1 MDYKKI
7 TRESNN
13 LSEELF
19 IEHNISDIRTK
30 RLVKEYFFDEIYKRE
45 LQKEINLN
53 NIMRG

>member
-1 MDYKKI
+1 MNYKKI
-7 TRESNN
+7 TKESNN

-30 RLVKEYFFDEIYKRE
+30 KLVKEYFFNEIYRRE
-45 LQKEINLN
+45 LQKENNLN

>member
-45 LQKEINLN
+45 LQKENDLN